1 MFYALERKRRMIMTQ
16 IVLFIVIGIIAG
28 ILSGMFGIG
37 GGVIVVPAL
46 VFLCG
51 FSQLKAQGT
60 SLAILLPPV
69 GLFAFM
75 QYYKNGDV
83 DLKAGVLIVIF
94 LILGSILGAKVSN
107 HIPIDLLRKGFGIL
121 MIFISLKM
129 IFTK

>member
-1 MFYALERKRRMIMTQ
+1 MSQ
-16 IVLFIVIGIIAG
+16 IILFILIGIIAG

-46 VFLCG
+46 IYLCG

-69 GLFAFM
+69 GIFAFL
-75 QYYKNGDV
+75 QYYKNGEV
-83 DLKAGVLIVIF
+83 DLKAGLLIVVF
-94 LILGSILGAKVSN
+94 LVLGSVLGAKIASN
-107 HIPIDLLRKGFGIL
+107 ISTDILRKSFGVL
-121 MIFISLKM
+121 MIIISLKM